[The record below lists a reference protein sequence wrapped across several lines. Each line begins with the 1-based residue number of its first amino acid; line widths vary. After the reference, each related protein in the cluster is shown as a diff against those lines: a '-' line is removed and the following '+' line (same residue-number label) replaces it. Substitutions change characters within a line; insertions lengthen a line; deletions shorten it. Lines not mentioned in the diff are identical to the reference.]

1 MLLFSLCV
9 KILITTGVGPIMFME
24 VCAVVSIQLQVA
36 VVLKFPAVVILIY
49 SDFMDH
55 GCQLWAQRVPV
66 DHTA

>member
-1 MLLFSLCV
+1 
-9 KILITTGVGPIMFME
+9 MFME

-66 DHTA
+66 DHTAWI